1 MRLPFLTYL
10 IFSIL
15 LTSCTN
21 NFKNHQPI
29 DGKEMKVIP
38 NEFLGKFKDDD
49 ENLKVNVE
57 SKTIILEEGKQFKDS
72 KRVYFESNGVD
83 YVIKGEKK
91 HQIYDIRFFNDS
103 VFGKIYETKEFEL
116 NQNLIAKKVSNYYV
130 FNFEYVKGGWSPTF
144 IEKDGYKI
152 RMYLLNSDILQKYPT
167 EDSEITEDFD
177 KKDVEYFFKRKNE
190 FLTLCYEL
198 NTNTRRV
205 KIIKEPY

>member
-1 MRLPFLTYL
+1 MRLQVLTYL

-38 NEFLGKFKDDD
+38 NEFLGTFMDDD

-91 HQIYDIRFFNDS
+91 HQIYDIRFLTT
-103 VFGKIYETKEFEL
+103 VFLERYTRQKNL
-116 NQNLIAKKVSNYYV
+116 N
-130 FNFEYVKGGWSPTF
+130 
-144 IEKDGYKI
+144 
-152 RMYLLNSDILQKYPT
+152 
-167 EDSEITEDFD
+167 
-177 KKDVEYFFKRKNE
+177 
-190 FLTLCYEL
+190 
-198 NTNTRRV
+198 
-205 KIIKEPY
+205 

>member
-1 MRLPFLTYL
+1 MRLPFITYL

-29 DGKEMKVIP
+29 DGKEIKVIP

-83 YVIKGEKK
+83 YVVKGEKK
-91 HQIYDIRFFNDS
+91 YQIYDIRFFNDS

-144 IEKDGYKI
+144 IDHDGYKI
-152 RMYLLNSDILQKYPT
+152 RVYLLKYEILEKYPKKHN
-167 EDSEITEDFD
+167 EITENFD
-177 KKDVEYFFKRKNE
+177 RKDVEYFFKRKNE

-198 NTNTRRV
+198 NTNTKTIKV
-205 KIIKEPY
+205 IKEPY